1 MKNSKRQK
9 SLESLVAVT
18 HTHTHNTFSE
28 EDGNYQYSGKIR
40 LFRDAII
47 SSNLCIRQ

>member
-9 SLESLVAVT
+9 SLESLVAV
-18 HTHTHNTFSE
+18 THTHNTFSE